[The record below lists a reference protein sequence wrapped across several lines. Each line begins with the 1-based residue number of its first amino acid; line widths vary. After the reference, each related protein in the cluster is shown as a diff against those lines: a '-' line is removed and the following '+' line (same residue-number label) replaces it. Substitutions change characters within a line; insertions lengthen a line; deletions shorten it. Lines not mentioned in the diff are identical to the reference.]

1 MINPDFYLSSK
12 YNSPLSN
19 FGDIISYDNWPN
31 ILQSLSIT
39 WTSFVLAV
47 AQSEGGQGGQLT
59 TPEFWI

>member
-1 MINPDFYLSSK
+1 MINPDFCLLSK

-47 AQSEGGQGGQLT
+47 AQLEVGQGGQLT